1 MAHRRRQLATLRSW
15 GSPTSPSS
23 TPLDETSVWVRLVV
37 SQEPAQCVRPQDS
50 VVLDQEHVLTGL
62 DQLVDFIV
70 DKCDAASA
78 RVDTELLAR
87 TGDIALDALPVSEF
101 ALLDQI
107 LGGEIQ
113 LGLAVHIDQQ
123 ARPLTVPLEQLQ
135 TGEDFQQML
144 LAADGKNDCGC
155 WQRK

>member
-1 MAHRRRQLATLRSW
+1 MGIPHLPELY
-15 GSPTSPSS
+15 
-23 TPLDETSVWVRLVV
+23 PLDETSVWVRLVV

-50 VVLDQEHVLTGL
+50 AVLDQAHALTGL
-62 DQLVDFIV
+62 DQLGEFIV

-107 LGGEIQ
+107 LGGEI
-113 LGLAVHIDQQ
+113 
-123 ARPLTVPLEQLQ
+123 
-135 TGEDFQQML
+135 
-144 LAADGKNDCGC
+144 
-155 WQRK
+155 